1 MVERLEHLDSFD
13 QKILHL
19 LTVEGRMS
27 WRELADAIGLSLTP
41 TLRRVRRLEQAGYI
55 QGYSANLDE
64 RRLIG
69 ALGAFVSVS
78 LDKQSE
84 DALAVFEARVQEID
98 EVTSCFQ
105 MTGDFDYLL
114 RVVVRDLDHYQAML
128 ARLTRVPWVSHIH
141 SSFVLKSVIR
151 RRGRII

>member
-1 MVERLEHLDSFD
+1 MTVKADQLDAYD
-13 QKILHL
+13 LKILNL
-19 LTVEGRMS
+19 LTAEGRIS
-27 WRELADAIGLSLTP
+27 WRELADAVGLSLTP
-41 TLRRVRRLEQAGYI
+41 TLRRVRRLEQSGLI

-69 ALGAFVSVS
+69 GIGAFVSIS
-78 LDKQSE
+78 LERQSE
-84 DALAVFEARVQEID
+84 DALAVFEARVQELE
-98 EVTSCFQ
+98 EVASCFQ

-128 ARLTRVPWVSHIH
+128 ARLTRVPVVSRIQ
-141 SSFVLKSVIR
+141 SSFVLKSVVR

>member
-1 MVERLEHLDSFD
+1 MTDRLEHLDSYD
-13 QKILHL
+13 LKILHL
-19 LTVEGRMS
+19 LTAEGRMT

-41 TLRRVRRLEQAGYI
+41 TLRRVRRLESAGYI
-55 QGYSANLDE
+55 QGYSAVLDE
-64 RRLIG
+64 RRLSG

-84 DALAVFEARVQEID
+84 DALAVFEARVREID

-105 MTGDFDYLL
+105 MTGGFDYLL
-114 RVVVRDLDHYQAML
+114 RVVVRDLDHYQSML
-128 ARLTRVPWVSHIH
+128 ARLTRVPMVSHIH

-151 RRGRII
+151 RPGRVI

>member
-1 MVERLEHLDSFD
+1 MTEKLDHLDSYD
-13 QKILHL
+13 RKILNL

-41 TLRRVRRLEQAGYI
+41 TLRRVRRLEQNGYI

-78 LDKQSE
+78 LDKQSD
-84 DALAVFEARVQEID
+84 DALAVFEARVREIE
-98 EVTSCFQ
+98 EVSSCFQ

-114 RVVVRDLDHYQAML
+114 RVVVRDLDHYQTML
-128 ARLTRVPWVSHIH
+128 ARLTRVPMVSHIQ
-141 SSFVLKSVIR
+141 SSFVLKSVIT
-151 RRGRII
+151 RRGRVM